1 MLTFAPA
8 PRRPARYAA
17 RYETG
22 LDLSSIRDIATTE
35 LEHVVVQSLE
45 DPKVQESLKTTMVQ
59 LASSPEVRRSLRP
72 YLFEAAAF
80 AAGAVAIGVVVGR
93 LLTRRA

>member
-1 MLTFAPA
+1 MLTFAPTT
-8 PRRPARYAA
+8 RRA

-22 LDLSSIRDIATTE
+22 IDLSSIRDIATTE
-35 LEHVVVQSLE
+35 LEHVVVQSLQ

-59 LASSPEVRRSLRP
+59 LASSPEVKRSLRP

-80 AAGAVAIGVVVGR
+80 AAGAVAIGVAVGR
-93 LLTRRA
+93 LLTRRS